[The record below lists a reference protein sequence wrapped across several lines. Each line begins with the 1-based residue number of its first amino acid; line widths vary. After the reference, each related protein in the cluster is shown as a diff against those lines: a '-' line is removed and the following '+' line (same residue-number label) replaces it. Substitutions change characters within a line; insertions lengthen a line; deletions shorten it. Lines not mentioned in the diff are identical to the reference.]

1 MLDTNLDADV
11 EFLKTIE
18 GKSIRYCSKECNK
31 YEGETEQKC
40 DLFVYIHSKEQCD
53 LLNFKRR
60 SFVLQ
65 IGITSDSIFCMKPSK
80 ISNFVCCKFCKN
92 EV

>member
-11 EFLKTIE
+11 KFLKTIE
-18 GKSIRYCSKECNK
+18 KITIQDCVKECNR
-31 YEGETEQKC
+31 YEDGPEQQC
-40 DLFVYIHSKEQCD
+40 DFFVYIHSKEQCD
-53 LLNFKRR
+53 LLDFKRR

-80 ISNFVCCKFCKN
+80 TKTIF
-92 EV
+92 

>member
-1 MLDTNLDADV
+1 MLATNLDADV
-11 EFLKTIE
+11 EFLKAIE
-18 GKSIRYCSKECNK
+18 GKSIQYCSTECNK
-31 YEGETEQKC
+31 YEGEKEQQC

-65 IGITSDSIFCMKPSK
+65 IGITSK
-80 ISNFVCCKFCKN
+80 
-92 EV
+92 